1 MVRRPKVPRPS
12 YEQLQADL
20 RELSWVAVGAKYGVS
35 DNAVRK
41 WMRRYEAEKQDVG
54 RSSTAL

>member
-1 MVRRPKVPRPS
+1 VPRPS
-12 YEQLQADL
+12 YEQLVADL

-41 WMRRYEAEKQDVG
+41 WMRRYQEERDVR
-54 RSSTAL
+54 RSSTML